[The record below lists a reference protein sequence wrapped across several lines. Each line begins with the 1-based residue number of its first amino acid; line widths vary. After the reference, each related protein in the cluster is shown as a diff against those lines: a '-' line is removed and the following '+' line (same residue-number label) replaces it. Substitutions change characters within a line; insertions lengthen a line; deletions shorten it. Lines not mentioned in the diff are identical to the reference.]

1 MEPDSRTVPS
11 RGQRSGRRSGG
22 KPTKRTDAD
31 ADATVTIVGGGVHG
45 VHLAVRLLGADVI
58 ELDELRIVDPSA
70 PLESFRRKCHQ
81 CGMVELR
88 SPFVH
93 HVGTDPFS
101 LRDFARAHGRED
113 ELVPST
119 VGAERP
125 TASLFFDHAEA
136 LCDRY
141 DLESIRVDDRAT
153 AIVDRRNG
161 VETRTDSRRIRS
173 RWCLLA
179 VGYGHAVTRP
189 AWAERVA
196 STGPVTHVWDP
207 AFDPEAVGETSS
219 VGVVGGGITAGQL
232 ATTLVRPGRDVVLF
246 ARSPFRVETLEAS
259 TDWMHFSG
267 AMEELHAHP
276 PGSSAREELVSDARY
291 DGTMPPY
298 VFRRLQRALERGEVE
313 LERSEIEVATEA
325 GGTVVV
331 TCRDGS
337 AFCLD
342 ELICATGFGSPYDG
356 ELFRHLRGE
365 SALRTGYRGAP
376 VLDDDTLRWMRQ
388 DGTLSRIAVSG
399 AAARQVLGPFAH
411 NVIGA
416 RRAGE
421 LIAGFLESELAVGR
435 REPEL
440 AN

>member
-1 MEPDSRTVPS
+1 MTEAD
-11 RGQRSGRRSGG
+11 
-22 KPTKRTDAD
+22 TDAV
-31 ADATVTIVGGGVHG
+31 VTIVGGGVHG
-45 VHLAVRLLGADVI
+45 VHLAVRLLDA
-58 ELDELRIVDPSA
+58 ELLELSELRIIDPA
-70 PLESFRRKCHQ
+70 GLLEAFRRQCRQ
-81 CGMVELR
+81 CGMVEFR

-93 HVGTDPFS
+93 HVDTDPFS

-119 VGAERP
+119 VGADRP
-125 TASLFFDHAEA
+125 TVSLFFDHAEW

-141 DLESIRVDDRAT
+141 DLESIWLEARVTDIA
-153 AIVDRRNG
+153 DRRG
-161 VETRTDSRRIRS
+161 VVEIETNHGRIDS

-179 VGYGHAVTRP
+179 VGHGGSFTYP
-189 AWAERVA
+189 EWAADLA
-196 STGPVTHVWDP
+196 STEPVTHVWDP
-207 AFDPEAVGETSS
+207 GFDPDAIGETST
-219 VGVVGGGITAGQL
+219 VGVVGGGITAAQL
-232 ATTLVRPGRDVVLF
+232 ATTLAQPGRDVVLF

-267 AMEELHAHP
+267 AIENLHAHP
-276 PGSSAREELVSDARY
+276 PGSRAREELVSDARY

-298 VFRRLQRALERGEVE
+298 VFRRLQRALERKRVE
-313 LERSEIEVATEA
+313 LEQSEITVATEA

-356 ELFRHLRGE
+356 ELFRHLRRE
-365 SALRTGYRGAP
+365 SSLQTGYHGAP

-388 DGTLSRIAVSG
+388 DETPSRIAVSG
-399 AAARQVLGPFAH
+399 AAAEQVLGPFAR

-421 LIAGFLESELAVGR
+421 LIAGSLESDLDAEKRTTKL
-435 REPEL
+435 
-440 AN
+440 